1 MNHFLNGRPANSNP
15 WPSLILTVNAN
26 TLPTPKPR
34 KSPGKRKTLPQKKGN
49 GKNKLGFFD
58 ENASTGKNELIG
70 EDNMANDVNT
80 IETGLGEKNVDESVT
95 VNECDDE
102 QSFWKDIGTTTEP
115 NEALPIPMLL
125 VRYNRS
131 WYVYIYKNRKT
142 RNV

>member
-15 WPSLILTVNAN
+15 SPSLILTVNAN

-34 KSPGKRKTLPQKKGN
+34 KSPRKRKTLPQKKGN

-80 IETGLGEKNVDESVT
+80 IETGLSEKNVDESVT

-102 QSFWKDIGTTTEP
+102 QSF
-115 NEALPIPMLL
+115 
-125 VRYNRS
+125 
-131 WYVYIYKNRKT
+131 
-142 RNV
+142 